1 MTELYRRAALVA
13 GLALNGCTAR
23 PPSTVRPEPAD
34 LIVLAQ
40 RVYTADSARPVA
52 EAFAVRAD
60 RIVFVGGRQAAL
72 ARRAAGTRILDL
84 PDRTIIPGITD
95 AHAHL
100 LSLGLSLRNVDLVGA
115 TSFDEV
121 VARVVARAKSAPAG
135 TWILGF
141 GWDQTLWPVQQ
152 FPVHDALSRAVP
164 DHPVVL
170 TRIDGHVLLANAN
183 AMALA
188 GVTAATAD
196 PEGGRVVRKP
206 RTEEPTGVFVDNAM
220 GLVRRAVPPPSADD
234 TKQALL
240 SAQPE
245 VHRWGVVAVHD
256 ARESESTTAVLG
268 GLAQTGR
275 LTLRVYAMVADDSAA
290 LAHAFARGPQ
300 SALYGGHLWIRCIK
314 LFADGGLGSRGAA
327 LLVPYSDDTLNR
339 GLVVT
344 PPAHLQDVATRAL
357 RAGFQVATHA
367 IGDRANRLVLDA
379 YEAALREVPTRD
391 HRFRIEHAQVLSP
404 EDIPRFAH
412 LGVIPSM
419 QTTHQT
425 TDMRWAEARLGRERV
440 KGAYAWRSLL
450 ATGVIIPNGT
460 DFPVEA
466 VNPLL
471 TFHAAVTR
479 QNADNQPPGGWYPAQ
494 RMTRQEALESM
505 TLWPAYAAFQEQVMG
520 SLSSGKYADFVVLDH
535 DIMTVEPEAIL
546 QTHVVATYVGGVLL
560 YERR

>member
-1 MTELYRRAALVA
+1 MTKLYRRAGLVSA
-13 GLALNGCTAR
+13 VAFISCAPS

-34 LIVLAQ
+34 LIVLA
-40 RVYTADSARPVA
+40 RRIYTADSTRPIV

-60 RIVFVGGRQAAL
+60 RIVFVGSRQDAL
-72 ARRAAGTRILDL
+72 ALRATGTRILDR
-84 PDRTIIPGITD
+84 PNRTIIPGISD

-100 LSLGLSLRNVDLVGA
+100 LSLGRSLRNVDLVGA
-115 TSFDEV
+115 ASFEEV
-121 VARVVARAKSAPAG
+121 IGRVMSRAASAPPG
-135 TWILGF
+135 TWILGD
-141 GWDQTLWPVQQ
+141 GWDHTLWPARQ
-152 FPVHDALSRAVP
+152 FPVHDALSRAVR

-170 TRIDGHVLLANAN
+170 YRVDRHVLLANAM

-188 GVTAATAD
+188 GVTAATPD
-196 PEGGRVVRKP
+196 PDGGRIERKP
-206 RTEEPTGVFVDNAM
+206 ASREPTGVFMDNAM
-220 GLVRRAVPPPSADD
+220 GLITRAVPPLSDDD

-240 SAQPE
+240 LAQAE

-256 ARESESTTAVLG
+256 ALESEQTTALLEELG
-268 GLAQTGR
+268 RTEQ
-275 LTLRVYAMVADDSAA
+275 LTLRVYAMVPDDSAV
-290 LAHAFARGPQ
+290 LARAFARGPQ

-327 LLVPYSDDTLNR
+327 LLAPYSDDSLNP
-339 GLVVT
+339 GLVRT
-344 PPAHLQDVATRAL
+344 SPAHLRDVAIRAL

-367 IGDRANRLVLDA
+367 IGDRANRLALDE
-379 YEAALREVPTRD
+379 YEAALETVPTND

-404 EDIPRFAH
+404 EDIPRFAQ

-419 QTTHQT
+419 QTTHAT
-425 TDMRWAEARLGRERV
+425 SDMRWAEARLGRERI

-494 RMTRQEALESM
+494 RMTRQEAFKSM
-505 TLWPAYAAFQEQVMG
+505 TLWPAYAAFQDQVMG
-520 SLSSGKYADFVVLDH
+520 SLSPGKYADFVVLDQ
-535 DIMTVEPEAIL
+535 DIMTVAPEAIL
-546 QTHVVATYVGGVLL
+546 QTNVAATYVGGIPV